1 MELADLAR
9 GRGISEN
16 VRIPGHVHDMPAALA
31 AADIA
36 VFPSTDPEAFGRGAV
51 EAQAMGV
58 PVVVAAHG
66 GLRETVE
73 DGVTGLFT
81 PPSDPQA
88 LAQAILRLIEAG
100 PDERRSMGARGR
112 DRALA
117 RYSVEALK
125 QATLSVYRRL
135 LDRGRR
141 EAGR

>member
-1 MELADLAR
+1 
-9 GRGISEN
+9 
-16 VRIPGHVHDMPAALA
+16 
-31 AADIA
+31 
-36 VFPSTDPEAFGRGAV
+36 
-51 EAQAMGV
+51 
-58 PVVVAAHG
+58 
-66 GLRETVE
+66 
-73 DGVTGLFT
+73 VTGLFT